1 MRNKKYIVN
10 KKCVL
15 EKFSGKGGWTYIPL
29 PEILPTKNTPF
40 GWVIVNGVIDDYK
53 LSKHKLLSM
62 GNNKLFLP
70 IKVEIRKTIKNKLET
85 MLH

>member
-29 PEILPTKNTPF
+29 P
-40 GWVIVNGVIDDYK
+40 
-53 LSKHKLLSM
+53 KHKLLSM